1 MNRPRIVILTLS
13 VVAMCAESSRA
24 QLEVLSSGELQ
35 EKAAREAEP
44 VLEVS
49 PHVLRATVAKD
60 ETATFRL
67 VISNA
72 GGRKLRWRLRSSL
85 RGLRFSVGGGEL
97 GYRGSQVVGLSF
109 AGKVVPGETVRG
121 EVVVRAPG
129 VSGSPVRVP
138 VSVYVKAP
146 PAEGPAEPGEPE
158 KPEEPEKPDELRKLG
173 PRARRFRRART
184 RKAERPKP
192 PPGTPR
198 TRPTSHKAFG
208 VHIGYAAP
216 AGGDEEDYL
225 GGPLVGVHYRS
236 GGEGAALGFEF
247 GLDFVSS
254 DSSAGDA
261 TSSILM
267 VEAAALFRPGA
278 GRAFY
283 VLGGGRLV
291 AESVSMKSPDS
302 GGVAAAVDLGGGFTF
317 AGGRMD
323 LRATYSFLVG
333 SRNVP
338 GFGGVAVGYSF

>member
-1 MNRPRIVILTLS
+1 
-13 VVAMCAESSRA
+13 MCAESSRA
-24 QLEVLSSGELQ
+24 QLEVLSSEELQ

-60 ETATFRL
+60 ETAAFRL
-67 VISNA
+67 AISNA

-85 RGLRFSVGGGEL
+85 RGLRFSVGEGEL
-97 GYRGSQVVGLSF
+97 GYRGSQVVSLSF
-109 AGKVVPGETVRG
+109 AGRAVPGETVRG
-121 EVVVRAPG
+121 EVVVDAPG
-129 VSGSPVRVP
+129 ASGSPVRVP
-138 VSVYVKAP
+138 VSVRVKTP
-146 PAEGPAEPGEPE
+146 PAEEPAEP
-158 KPEEPEKPDELRKLG
+158 EEQEKPDEPRKLG
-173 PRARRFRRART
+173 PRARRFRRAKT
-184 RKAERPKP
+184 IKAEEPKP
-192 PPGTPR
+192 PPGTPQ
-198 TRPTSHKAFG
+198 TRPTSRKPFG
-208 VHIGYAAP
+208 VHVGYSAP
-216 AGGDEEDYL
+216 AGGDVEAYL
-225 GGPLVGVHYRS
+225 GGPVVGVHYRS
-236 GGEGAALGFEF
+236 GGEGAPLGFEF

-291 AESVSMKSPDS
+291 AESVSVESPDS
-302 GGVAAAVDLGGGFTF
+302 GGVAAAVDLGGGVTF

-323 LRATYSFLVG
+323 LRATYSFLIG